1 MLTAFIPSKKGKINK
16 INIKINVQPHF
27 DCSHAIEQFLD
38 LPCLTLQSFFYLP
51 LLSCNNTVGEKTDGG
66 RKLHLG
72 SSVHTPVVFRLIR
85 AKSPN
90 NLPGEDD

>member
-1 MLTAFIPSKKGKINK
+1 MSHTAKL
-16 INIKINVQPHF
+16 
-27 DCSHAIEQFLD
+27 FLIY
-38 LPCLTLQSFFYLP
+38 S
-51 LLSCNNTVGEKTDGG
+51 LLSHNNTVGERADGG
-66 RKLHLG
+66 RKLHFG